1 MPQAWTELRLA
12 CYLRFRRCGE
22 AHGAHGRAPAVC
34 CRKSLQIKICSNAAA
49 SVIPRGA
56 ITSGNSLATGQSRWL
71 YWKRQYWSW
80 SRSDVWYPPQGPR
93 SPPALLGIRR
103 YPDLDR
109 MERITVENA
118 ARFVFGETS
127 RMVVGG
133 ETGLKY
139 LRAGV
144 FQKPPKRNK
153 GRRRISLRTM

>member
-1 MPQAWTELRLA
+1 
-12 CYLRFRRCGE
+12 
-22 AHGAHGRAPAVC
+22 
-34 CRKSLQIKICSNAAA
+34 
-49 SVIPRGA
+49 
-56 ITSGNSLATGQSRWL
+56 
-71 YWKRQYWSW
+71 
-80 SRSDVWYPPQGPR
+80 
-93 SPPALLGIRR
+93 
-103 YPDLDR
+103 

-153 GRRRISLRTM
+153 GRRRIYLRTMRPRKLRTSPQRGKVWFL